1 MEYIYQLVYNLNLNE
16 LEVILE
22 TFKNK
27 KSGSK
32 QCLCKHVLNLLSDC
46 FNKYKASETKNIQV
60 YESRQPHYV
69 QSSNHQ
75 LGTSLSYII
84 LIATNTTIIST
95 L

>member
-46 FNKYKASETKNIQV
+46 LTNTKHLRQKVYKSMNRD
-60 YESRQPHYV
+60 SRNMYNVPII
-69 QSSNHQ
+69 N
-75 LGTSLSYII
+75 YII